1 MSKDLP
7 EYLETKLPFS
17 IKSTTMKKIKTAII
31 GAAGYTGGELLRI
44 LVHHPHCELVYVHS
58 NSQKGKKVTDTHPD
72 LIGDT
77 DLVFTDKVD
86 TEGIDAV
93 FLGLPHGETK
103 GFLEAH
109 PFPAETVIIDLSTDF
124 RDESYGFVYGL
135 PEVNKSKI
143 QSAKKIAN
151 PGCFAT
157 GIQLA
162 LAPAIAKAWV
172 EDTVHISGITGSTGA
187 GKKLSDTTH
196 FSYRS
201 SNMSVY
207 KLFTHQHL
215 KEIKQTFSQL
225 HTGFDQHLLFVPYR
239 GNFPRGI
246 WITAYF
252 PYSGTKEEALQV
264 YRDFYKDAPYT
275 HVSDKDIDMKQA
287 VNTNKC
293 IIHTQV
299 ENGQLVIYSAIDNLL
314 KGASGQAVQNFN
326 LAFGLEET
334 SGLNLKSIAF

>member
-7 EYLETKLPFS
+7 ESLETKLPSS

-31 GAAGYTGGELLRI
+31 GAAGYTGGELLRL
-44 LVHHPHCELVYVHS
+44 LVHHPACDLVYVHS
-58 NSQKGKKVTDTHPD
+58 NSQKGKKVAEVHPD

-77 DLVFTDKVD
+77 YLTFTDEVF
-86 TEGIDAV
+86 TEGIEAV

-103 GFLEAH
+103 GFLENHA
-109 PFPAETVIIDLSTDF
+109 FAADTVIIDLSTDF
-124 RDESYGFVYGL
+124 RDESNGFVYGL

-143 QSAKKIAN
+143 KASKRIAN

-162 LAPAIAKAWV
+162 LLPAVAKGWV
-172 EDTVHISGITGSTGA
+172 KETVQISGITGSTGA
-187 GKKLSDTTH
+187 GKKLAETSH
-196 FSYRS
+196 FSYRTG
-201 SNMSVY
+201 NMSVY

-215 KEIKQTFSQL
+215 KEINQTLGQLNSEFKQE
-225 HTGFDQHLLFVPYR
+225 LLFVPYR
-239 GNFPRGI
+239 GNFSRGI

-252 PYSGTKEEALQV
+252 PFNGELEEAVKV
-264 YRDFYKDAPYT
+264 YEDFYKEAPFT
-275 HVSDKDIDMKQA
+275 HVSTHDIDMKQA

-293 IIHTQV
+293 IIHLQK
-299 ENGQLVIYSAIDNLL
+299 EKGQLVIYSAIDNLL

-334 SGLNLKSIAF
+334 IGLHLKSIAF

>member
-1 MSKDLP
+1 MD
-7 EYLETKLPFS
+7 
-17 IKSTTMKKIKTAII
+17 KIKTAII

-44 LVHHPHCELVYVHS
+44 LVHHPSCELVYVHS
-58 NSQKGKKVTDTHPD
+58 NSQKGKKVSEVHPD
-72 LIGDT
+72 LIGDC
-77 DLVFTDKVD
+77 DLVFTDQVSTD
-86 TEGIDAV
+86 GIDAV

-103 GFLEAH
+103 SFLEEN
-109 PFPAETVIIDLSTDF
+109 PFPEKTVIIDLSTDF
-124 RDESYGFVYGL
+124 RDESHGFIYGL
-135 PEVNKSKI
+135 PEVNSEKI
-143 QSAKKIAN
+143 KKAKKIAN

-162 LAPAIAKAWV
+162 LAPAIAAGWAK
-172 EDTVHISGITGSTGA
+172 ETIHISGITGSTGA
-187 GKKLSDTTH
+187 GKKLAETSH

-215 KEIKQTFSQL
+215 KEIKQTFTQL
-225 HTGFDQHLLFVPYR
+225 NSGFNSDILFVPYR

-252 PYSGTKEEALQV
+252 PFEGTEEEAV
-264 YRDFYKDAPYT
+264 NAYKEFYKDASFTY
-275 HVSDKDIDMKQA
+275 VSDQEMDMKQA

-293 IIHTQV
+293 IIHVQK
-299 ENGQLVIYSAIDNLL
+299 EAGQLVIYSAIDNLL
-314 KGASGQAVQNFN
+314 KGASGQAVPNFH
-326 LAFGLEET
+326 LAFGLNEK